1 MYRPMIYRNGLFDDF
16 FDFSFPETRTARS
29 EKHFDIMKTDIREN
43 ETGYEAL
50 IDIPGYGKD
59 EIEISLEKGNLTVSA
74 SKNSETEEKDEKS
87 GYIRRERFS
96 GSMQRT
102 FYVGEN
108 LTENDIRA
116 SFENGVL
123 KLTIP
128 KISAKVEET
137 KKLINID

>member
-1 MYRPMIYRNGLFDDF
+1 MYRPAIYRNGLFDDF
-16 FDFSFPETRTARS
+16 FDFSFPETRSFKS
-29 EKHFDIMKTDIREN
+29 EKTFDIMKTDIKEN
-43 ETGYEAL
+43 ESGYEAM

-59 EIEISLEKGNLTVSA
+59 EIQITLEKGNLTVSA
-74 SKNSETEEKDEKS
+74 SKNNETEEKDEKS

-108 LTENDIRA
+108 LTEKDIHA

-123 KLTIP
+123 KLSIP
-128 KISAKVEET
+128 KITAKPEET
-137 KKLINID
+137 KKLISID